1 MNIQQID
8 IGLIKPYA
16 KNPRK
21 NKAAVDTVKAS
32 LKEFGFKQPI
42 VVDKD
47 MTIVVGH
54 TRFTAAKELD
64 YQTVPVVVADELSA
78 AQIKAYR
85 IMDNRSNENASW
97 DDELLA
103 EEMKSLEGDIDLLLT
118 GFTEDQIRFMLD
130 ESMRTE
136 DEKDNKVPDIKKDV
150 KTKSGDLWHL
160 GNHKLICGSATDPI
174 AWSKVCAEETAKLVF
189 TSPPYNMGGGL
200 YDEYSD
206 DKASD
211 EYIEF
216 NNQVVECALMNL
228 KGFLMYNIS
237 YNRNARFEFIDV
249 LYNIKKKM
257 KFIELIV
264 WRKHTNL
271 PNPSNTTL
279 NRKYEDIGVFS
290 TDEDWE
296 DIEWF
301 SCHTT
306 EKDWA
311 FNRKTKHKITNLWEI
326 DNKNVQEN
334 NHKAAFPVELPG
346 RGIRLCT
353 ASNDLVVDP
362 FGGTGTTL
370 IAAEKYNR
378 RAALIELSPVYCDL
392 IIERWQTYTG
402 QAAVRSDGVKW
413 NDISY
418 TETEKLENFF
428 NLEAMNNGS

>member
-1 MNIQQID
+1 MKIEQVSVD
-8 IGLIKPYA
+8 LIKPYA

-21 NKAAVDTVKAS
+21 NKAAVETVKAS

-54 TRFTAAKELD
+54 TRYAAAKELD
-64 YQTVPVVVADELSA
+64 YREVPVVIADELTE
-78 AQIKAYR
+78 AQIRAYR
-85 IMDNRSNENASW
+85 IMDNRSNENAAW

-103 EEMKSLEGDIDLLLT
+103 EEMRSLEGELDLLLT
-118 GFTEDQIRFMLD
+118 GFSEDQIRFMLD

-136 DEKDNKVPDIKKDV
+136 DERDNHVPEVKKTVRTRTGDIWIMGRHRLV
-150 KTKSGDLWHL
+150 
-160 GNHKLICGSATDPI
+160 CGSATDPI
-174 AWSKVCAEETAKLVF
+174 AWNKACNEQTAKLVF

-206 DKASD
+206 NKASD
-211 EYIEF
+211 EYIDF

-237 YNRNARFEFIDV
+237 YNKNARFEFIDV

-257 KFIELIV
+257 KFIELVV

-296 DIEWF
+296 DIEWY

-306 EKDWA
+306 EKTWA

-353 ASNDLVVDP
+353 ASDDLVVDP

-392 IIERWQTYTG
+392 IIERWQNYTG
-402 QAAVRSDGVKW
+402 QAAERVDGVKW
-413 NDISY
+413 NDINY
-418 TETEKLENFF
+418 TEMD
-428 NLEAMNNGS
+428 NLEKVFGLESKTDGS